1 MAMEDSVQ
9 YVERSR
15 NYYAAQGY
23 SEPYHWAHYDD
34 VPFHA
39 LGKPLAES
47 IVTVI
52 TTAMPDASY
61 RGRRRRVA
69 VGDLRRPPEH
79 LWTGDLAWDHRAT
92 HTDDRETYL
101 PIHQL
106 ERLVATSRLGALGP
120 HFYCAPTE
128 YSQRRTIEQDAPAI
142 VGACREDGVDVAL
155 LVPL

>member
-1 MAMEDSVQ
+1 MENADSVN
-9 YVERSR
+9 YMERSR

-23 SEPYHWAHYDD
+23 TEPYHWAHFDD
-34 VPFHA
+34 GSFHA

-47 IVTVI
+47 IVTVV

-61 RGRRRRVA
+61 SGRRRRVA
-69 VGDLRRPPEH
+69 VGDLIHPPEH
-79 LWTGDLAWDHRAT
+79 LFTGDLAWDNRAT

-101 PIHQL
+101 PVRQL
-106 ERLVATSRLGALGP
+106 ERLVATGRLGALGP

-142 VGACREDGVDVAL
+142 VTACREDGVDVAL